1 MTEIIPFLDL
11 KAQYLSIKEAIDEAV
26 LKVLDSSVYV
36 LGPEVSRFEQE
47 FANYQVLS
55 MELQ

>member
-36 LGPEVSRFEQE
+36 LGLR
-47 FANYQVLS
+47 
-55 MELQ
+55 